1 MTFKRKLSTLVLGIS
16 IFTIGTF
23 AKTMDTGAWGS
34 GSTGTSSPNGKLY
47 FPNASNGDYSYGYF
61 KDNESVTIT
70 GTTYAYNNKYV
81 FKKFKELSSGFW
93 YSYFSPLSQDATISL
108 NGIPS
113 SRYISQLGDM
123 IENRYDT
130 NYSLESA
137 TKNTVYT
144 TSGNGRNFK
153 KYGTAVNDM
162 SSANPKTGTITN
174 ASYGNELNPHF
185 AGKTGEWRYIGYSS
199 NGLALSNPLFPADY
213 FLSTSIV
220 DYGWEDYPW
229 LKGMVAAPNDSPYD
243 DRYDSNGVLL
253 TRVGDRDTKLLAINK
268 LIEYYPALTSKGNSE
283 YWRKKLSLRSNPYI
297 DSPNFVGT
305 YYSNGLGARFY
316 REVVAPAIVEAPS
329 DLELKSL
336 SIVEVETNKVVA
348 SINRGGNAQIF
359 DRVVPGYAYKV
370 ISTIKNVGTVK
381 TKLPQSMTKIGYAID
396 ENATNNTESNGFSKN
411 NENFIA
417 SKSTQLNPN
426 EETTVEYIVKVPTSY
441 STSKQV
447 TTYETKSTNNFS
459 ATYSYTDNDG
469 YSGTLSKDGQ
479 SYAIGGSETTADTI
493 EVTDSVTSNTNSFP
507 STLYYS
513 KYGYTGTLR
522 KEGNPEY
529 EAVEGTYIP
538 PESKTATSTSTETNS
553 NATYTFPATKAYN
566 SDGFIGTLSKVGEP
580 TRTVKSGSENG
591 VIDSKTQ
598 THTIESTTNSFP
610 NTYSYNSGGYS
621 GTLSKNGA
629 VRTTTAPKTQ
639 TKSINKTY
647 TASNSSDLGNTKSYT
662 ESGVTTTLTQAGAIT
677 SRVVSGSENGVIDS
691 KTATYTASSTT
702 NSFASTYAYNS
713 GGYSGTLSK
722 SGAVRTVVTPGAN
735 TNKPITKTYTSSKSS
750 DLGNTKSYTE
760 SGVTTTL
767 TATGAVTSRVV
778 SGSAPI
784 SKTIYYT
791 LTVEEFSKYG
801 YNAPNTYFYNK
812 DGYSGTIKFEGFEH
826 ASALPYYY
834 GTVSTSD
841 TRVYEYSRT
850 YSGTLVIP
858 GPSTTTYYQDYSGTA
873 NKYGDTRVYEYSRP
887 YSGTITI
894 PMTTTRTI
902 NKTFRENNQSNLGET
917 RSYTDPDT
925 GITLTLTQSS
935 TIRQIVTGGSENGI
949 IDSRTATYTL
959 TSTINSFPETYFYG
973 KNGYTGYLS
982 KSGNVRSIKKEET
995 QIKEDSAYRDGY
1007 NESDVPSTIVMY
1019 SSVFG
1024 RNVTFNASSPIFES
1038 EYGGYIIYYRYY
1050 SYKEDIPTG
1059 NFYYIY
1065 EQDYS
1070 GTANK
1075 YGDTRTYAYERDYT
1089 GTLVIPEVDTK
1100 YCQDYSGT
1108 VYKYGDTRVWEHTQN
1123 YSGTVTKPAIDNRT
1137 FKYIQTY
1144 IGNVTRPAGG
1154 DNREYRQ
1161 NYTGTVY
1168 KTATNSVD
1176 SAFMFT
1182 STIHDLHKAY
1192 GDNKESNNDSLS
1204 LTLGVNTGNVKQ
1216 NSVQVIDINGNVTN
1230 NIIPGDKYK
1239 IRYNYSY
1246 AGPELKEW
1254 KTVKTNY
1261 NYTCG
1266 TNTNRTTCSAFN
1278 DTGSYSRPEVL
1289 GKIKT
1294 NITRYHSGTASQT
1307 QQFVYQDVD
1316 AWKTV
1321 ANGTNFKFESPYMV
1335 LEVPYLTTEV
1345 VFDPSV
1351 SKQRNTSMGYNKDG
1365 IYGHL
1370 NNSTTDD
1377 KGSKNI
1383 ADTYDIKVTN
1393 VRVVSKSEKPLDM
1406 ENTTTKINALLKYDI
1421 EMIVPSYVTNYS
1433 KDVSINAVV
1442 GSTNV
1447 SDFKHI
1453 KAGMNR
1459 NLTTPVEMIV
1469 PVGSTMRIDGAVG
1482 VNLDGYVWEYNN
1494 GADMSTNN
1502 SGNTIGTNNHLTISP
1517 PYNPSVIKSK
1527 IFQSA
1532 NTWDETYRKLATE
1545 GTKISYDLF
1554 YRDDSLNGTTKSFY
1568 NFKNKSDT
1576 TQTLT
1581 NNESVHIEKVL
1592 FRSKLTTDLN
1602 KGVNKDG
1609 WIDLTTEDGLIK
1621 AGYGYEMQIYV
1632 RYSSDVFDKQP
1643 VKQAT
1648 DGSTVG
1654 SRTEVSPLNAK
1665 YNFYKDIYL
1674 DTGGAEIY
1682 SGSGIYNTRK
1692 AFNCEVIS
1700 ETNSSIY
1707 VRYTI
1712 ASSNTFGMK
1721 TASKI
1726 FVGSETK
1733 DGLYDLKIFTPAIT
1747 GNPNESKPEMV
1758 ASRTVKLRVK
1768 GSMLDDVNTHL
1779 TQ

>member
-34 GSTGTSSPNGKLY
+34 GSTGTSSPTGKLY

-61 KDNESVTIT
+61 KDNESVTIN
-70 GTTYAYNNKYV
+70 GSTYAYNNRYV

-108 NGIPS
+108 NGIS
-113 SRYISQLGDM
+113 ASRYISQLGDM

-130 NYSLESA
+130 NYSLESG
-137 TKNTVYT
+137 TKNSVYT
-144 TSGNGRNFK
+144 TSGNGKNFK

-162 SSANPKTGTITN
+162 SSSNPQSPTMTN
-174 ASYGNELNPHF
+174 ANYGNDLNPHF
-185 AGKTGEWRYIGYSS
+185 ANKSGEWRYIGYSS

-220 DYGWEDYPW
+220 DYVWEDNPW
-229 LKGMVAAPNDSPYD
+229 LKGMVAVPNDSPYD

-283 YWRKKLSLRSNPYI
+283 YWRRKLSLRSNPYI

-662 ESGVTTTLTQAGAIT
+662 ESGVTTTLTQAGAVT

-778 SGSAPI
+778 SGSAPV

-887 YSGTITI
+887 YSGTIVI
-894 PMTTTRTI
+894 PATTTRTI
-902 NKTFRENNQSNLGET
+902 TE
-917 RSYTDPDT
+917 
-925 GITLTLTQSS
+925 
-935 TIRQIVTGGSENGI
+935 
-949 IDSRTATYTL
+949 TYTA
-959 TSTINSFPETYFYG
+959 S
-973 KNGYTGYLS
+973 
-982 KSGNVRSIKKEET
+982 RS
-995 QIKEDSAYRDGY
+995 
-1007 NESDVPSTIVMY
+1007 SDL
-1019 SSVFG
+1019 
-1024 RNVTFNASSPIFES
+1024 
-1038 EYGGYIIYYRYY
+1038 
-1050 SYKEDIPTG
+1050 
-1059 NFYYIY
+1059 
-1065 EQDYS
+1065 
-1070 GTANK
+1070 
-1075 YGDTRTYAYERDYT
+1075 GDTRNYVDPITGISCTLTATGQATSRVKSGSAGDTKQITGKWLYADNYTSLGDSEYYSEGEYSGYLEATSVRYTTDGDEEIYGYYKRQYAGTITKPDTRVYEYSRTYT
-1089 GTLVIPEVDTK
+1089 GTLVIPDVDTK
-1100 YCQDYSGT
+1100 YYQDYSGT

-1216 NSVQVIDINGNVTN
+1216 DSVQVIDINGNVTN

-1289 GKIKT
+1289 GKVKT

-1321 ANGTNFKFESPYMV
+1321 SNGTNFKFESPYMV
-1335 LEVPYLTTEV
+1335 FEVPYLTTEV